1 MGPEIGCVILAA
13 GRSSR
18 LGRPKSLIEVEG
30 VSLISWVLSRLNRLG
45 LSPIVVTRRDL
56 VEKITDS
63 VGNVEIIVNEHPEL
77 GRTGSVKKGLER
89 LKERIGGD
97 TKILIVPVD
106 RPGFSMSTIEL
117 LVSSESSSCP
127 SKDGRGGHPLIVDNY
142 DINRILE
149 APSDAPLN
157 SIINPNRIVVK
168 DEYLHLNID
177 TQKDVDEFLRV
188 ADFLSEKDTRP

>member
-63 VGNVEIIVNEHPEL
+63 VGNVEIIVNEQPEL

-89 LKERIGGD
+89 LKERISGD
-97 TKILIVPVD
+97 MTW
-106 RPGFSMSTIEL
+106 F
-117 LVSSESSSCP
+117 
-127 SKDGRGGHPLIVDNY
+127 
-142 DINRILE
+142 
-149 APSDAPLN
+149 
-157 SIINPNRIVVK
+157 
-168 DEYLHLNID
+168 LH
-177 TQKDVDEFLRV
+177 VHY
-188 ADFLSEKDTRP
+188 